1 MINKLIFCFIGL
13 TNFMLGCTYNAKSSN
28 NTNKNTEQKKEIVVQ
43 VVQQDS
49 TEIGYLDYKLIGTL
63 KKVNQDQ
70 ERYEEYFEKCTDW
83 VFKEK
88 SIFNLLKKMRKV
100 EATEAYA
107 RCYQYPCW
115 YEGKVSNGDADYEIA
130 IYAGAFVTLSNND
143 ETLHFIMEEKSDLFV
158 DFCSCCE
165 DD

>member
-13 TNFMLGCTYNAKSSN
+13 TVFLLGCTYNAKSSN
-28 NTNKNTEQKKEIVVQ
+28 NNANKNTEQKREIS
-43 VVQQDS
+43 VQQDS

-70 ERYEEYFEKCTDW
+70 ERYKEYFEKCTDW
-83 VFKEK
+83 DFNEK

-107 RCYQYPCW
+107 RCYQYSCW
-115 YEGKVSNGDADYEIA
+115 YEGKVSNEDADYEIA
-130 IYAGAFVTLSNND
+130 IYA
-143 ETLHFIMEEKSDLFV
+143 
-158 DFCSCCE
+158 
-165 DD
+165 